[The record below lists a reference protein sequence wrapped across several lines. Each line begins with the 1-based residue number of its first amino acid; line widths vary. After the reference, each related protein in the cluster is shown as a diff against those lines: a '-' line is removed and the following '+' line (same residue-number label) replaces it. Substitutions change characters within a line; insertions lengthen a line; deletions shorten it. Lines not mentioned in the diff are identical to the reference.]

1 MDLMASCWDIVGCEC
16 LLGAGPGVGLVYRVV
31 FLTLL
36 TLDSD
41 LADR

>member
-1 MDLMASCWDIVGCEC
+1 MDLMTSYWEIVGCEC

-41 LADR
+41 VTDR